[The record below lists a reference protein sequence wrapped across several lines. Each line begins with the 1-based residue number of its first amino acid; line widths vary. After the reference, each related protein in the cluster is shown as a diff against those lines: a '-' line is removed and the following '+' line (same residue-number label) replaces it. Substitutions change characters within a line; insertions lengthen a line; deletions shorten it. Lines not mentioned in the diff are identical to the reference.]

1 MPDEPGA
8 PAGNPAG
15 FIAELIGE
23 GTPSARQAYDRF
35 HAAGG
40 SMQETTFNQLFG
52 EVRAGIE
59 NRGRLVE
66 ADYHVPLGDQ
76 HFTEWSA
83 GRAGTFAHQV
93 DIMFRE
99 VGETDPQMRAYTVM
113 SDRPLS
119 PAEAIDQALADW
131 AEHIQPGDTGESQ
144 VILGGTL
151 SGAFKM
157 TGRAR

>member
-1 MPDEPGA
+1 MAGEGTV

-15 FIAELIGE
+15 FIAELLQQGAE
-23 GTPSARQAYDRF
+23 SAAGAYREF

-52 EVRAGIE
+52 EVRAGIA
-59 NRGRLVE
+59 NRGVL
-66 ADYHVPLGDQ
+66 ADTLYHVPLGDQ

-83 GRAGTFAHQV
+83 GRAGTYAHQV
-93 DIMFRE
+93 DILLRE
-99 VGETDPQMRAYTVM
+99 VGTTDPLMHSYTVM
-113 SDRPLS
+113 TDRPLS
-119 PAEAIDQALADW
+119 PAEAVDQAI
-131 AEHIQPGDTGESQ
+131 AEWSENIGPGQSGEGQ
-144 VILGGTL
+144 VILGGVL

>member
-1 MPDEPGA
+1 MPSDEPI

-15 FIAELIGE
+15 FIADLIGGGVE
-23 GTPSARQAYDRF
+23 SARAAYREF

-52 EVRAGIE
+52 EVRAGIA
-59 NRGRLVE
+59 NRGALV
-66 ADYHVPLGDQ
+66 DVNYGVPLGDQ

-83 GRAGTFAHQV
+83 GRSGTFAHQV
-93 DIMFRE
+93 DILLRE
-99 VGETDPQMRAYTVM
+99 VGTTDPLMHSYTVM

-119 PAEAIDQALADW
+119 PADAIDQAI
-131 AEHIQPGDTGESQ
+131 AEWSENIGPGQSGEGQ
-144 VILGGTL
+144 VILGGVL